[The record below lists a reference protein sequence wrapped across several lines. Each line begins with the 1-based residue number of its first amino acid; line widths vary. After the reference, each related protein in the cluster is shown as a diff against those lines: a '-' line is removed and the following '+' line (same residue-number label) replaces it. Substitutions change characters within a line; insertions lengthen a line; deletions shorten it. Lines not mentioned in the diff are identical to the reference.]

1 MSVPS
6 QPDRHSAREDV
17 SEQHGNDLA
26 SLDPL
31 NIVKDCVAGFT
42 GLYSVVLR
50 DTHTNNT
57 HRRVLTNGNK
67 DKPLIIF
74 ETNDMVFVYNPDG
87 FL

>member
-1 MSVPS
+1 MKLQVH
-6 QPDRHSAREDV
+6 DGARKAL
-17 SEQHGNDLA
+17 EQQ
-26 SLDPL
+26 
-31 NIVKDCVAGFT
+31 
-42 GLYSVVLR
+42 LR